1 MEDLIEEVT
10 IELDL
15 ERWVEVVQVVEKN
28 ARM

>member
-1 MEDLIEEVT
+1 MEDLIEVT